1 MRFTEDELVVGAGAR
16 LSRRRR
22 LYLAVLLGMLAAFGP
37 LCTDT
42 YLPSLPA
49 MGADLSLSTAT
60 TQLTITACLLGMALG
75 QLFVGPLSDGTGRR
89 GPLLCALVFFTL
101 ASACCVAARSGHGF
115 IALRFAQ
122 GLGGAGGIV
131 LSRAVACDLF
141 RGPELTSF
149 MSLLMAVNS
158 VAPIAGPVLG
168 GALAGLGGWP
178 WVFIFLTGMGV
189 ALLLFCAF
197 GLPETLPPKLR
208 RQGGTRASLQAT
220 AALCRDPAFMCYV
233 GMQGFTMGGFFGYV
247 AASPFVFQGMYGIS
261 PTGYSLIFG
270 GNALSVT
277 IMALITGRLARS
289 RGEMRL
295 LNVGN
300 WLRLVAC
307 LAVLAVTLLRPASP
321 LPIMA
326 SLYAMLVLQGM
337 TMPCAFTLAIEA
349 QRVGAGTA
357 SGLLGVAMFLA
368 GAASSPL
375 VGLGGPDTAVP
386 LGLICAASGLLALLT
401 GLAGNR
407 LLARRRAQETPAQEQ
422 SALRPH

>member
-49 MGADLSLSTAT
+49 MGADLSLSTAA

-368 GAASSPL
+368 GAASSPWW
-375 VGLGGPDTAVP
+375 GWAARTP
-386 LGLICAASGLLALLT
+386 LCPWA
-401 GLAGNR
+401 
-407 LLARRRAQETPAQEQ
+407 
-422 SALRPH
+422 

>member
-49 MGADLSLSTAT
+49 MGADLSLSTAA

-208 RQGGTRASLQAT
+208 RQGGTRASRRPPPLSAAT
-220 AALCRDPAFMCYV
+220 RPSCAMWACRALP
-233 GMQGFTMGGFFGYV
+233 
-247 AASPFVFQGMYGIS
+247 
-261 PTGYSLIFG
+261 
-270 GNALSVT
+270 
-277 IMALITGRLARS
+277 
-289 RGEMRL
+289 
-295 LNVGN
+295 
-300 WLRLVAC
+300 W
-307 LAVLAVTLLRPASP
+307 
-321 LPIMA
+321 
-326 SLYAMLVLQGM
+326 
-337 TMPCAFTLAIEA
+337 
-349 QRVGAGTA
+349 
-357 SGLLGVAMFLA
+357 
-368 GAASSPL
+368 AASSAMWPPRPL
-375 VGLGGPDTAVP
+375 FFRACTASRP
-386 LGLICAASGLLALLT
+386 RATALFSAATL
-401 GLAGNR
+401 
-407 LLARRRAQETPAQEQ
+407 
-422 SALRPH
+422 

>member
-1 MRFTEDELVVGAGAR
+1 T
-16 LSRRRR
+16 
-22 LYLAVLLGMLAAFGP
+22 AA
-37 LCTDT
+37 
-42 YLPSLPA
+42 
-49 MGADLSLSTAT
+49 

-386 LGLICAASGLLALLT
+386 LGLICAASGLLALIT